1 MCIKMAANKR
11 LCCVRVGRISQQ
23 LNHHLNH
30 DLSDSLHN
38 CLSNS
43 LSINHSNGLL
53 SECGLTFHSSQ
64 SSGHCISGHMTGNT
78 LNHMHRTTETL
89 LDICA
94 KVVALHVPFARIE
107 EKYERIPEPVQRRI
121 IYWSFPRNE
130 RDICMYSS
138 LSSECAGCGADQQK
152 LPFYKGL
159 RLFENGSVDNVLQV
173 GQYSHF
179 QCPQCLH
186 YLYFIYR
193 YFSINHKQTQ
203 RLNQLITTHNK
214 PRFRY

>member
-64 SSGHCISGHMTGNT
+64 SSGHCISGHMTGNS

-173 GQYSHF
+173 GQYSVLQF
-179 QCPQCLH
+179 SSSIQFFL
-186 YLYFIYR
+186 LLSFVSFIDS
-193 YFSINHKQTQ
+193 F
-203 RLNQLITTHNK
+203 L
-214 PRFRY
+214 